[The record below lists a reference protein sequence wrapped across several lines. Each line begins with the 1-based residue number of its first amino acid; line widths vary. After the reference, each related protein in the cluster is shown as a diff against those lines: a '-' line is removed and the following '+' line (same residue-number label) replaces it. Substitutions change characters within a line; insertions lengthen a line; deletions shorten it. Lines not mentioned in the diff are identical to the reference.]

1 MLTALRHCGR
11 LLGVARGLA
20 RHDALGFV
28 ARLGPAPG
36 LKLAL
41 RLATLGARR
50 RPDLPAGEGERL
62 AAALRSLGPAYIK
75 LGQMLATRP
84 DLVGRELAQGLMTL
98 QDRLPPFP
106 AGDVHAAIAEALGA
120 PVEDLFTAFDDTPVA
135 AASIA
140 QVHKAQVHREGTRE
154 GATVAVKVLRPGI
167 EERFAR
173 DLDTFG
179 WLAATA
185 ERHLPASR
193 RLRPVAVVETIAQ
206 GVAAEMDLRLEA
218 AAASDLA
225 ANMAGEP
232 GYRIPAVD
240 WQRTARRVLTM
251 EWIDGVALTD
261 GPALKAAGHDR
272 AALAGVVV
280 RTFLTQAVRDGFF
293 HADLHQGNLI
303 VEPDGTIAAVDFG
316 IVGRLDR
323 ATSRYLAEILW
334 GFLQRDYARVAQLH
348 FDAGYVPADRSVEQF
363 ALALKAIGEPIMGK
377 PVSEISVGRLLA
389 QLFATTE
396 AFDMQTQ
403 PQLLM
408 LQRTMVMVEG
418 MALHLDAH
426 ANMWELSRPVVEA
439 WMVDQLSPEVRLAD
453 TINRTLK
460 AMTQLPDLVDR
471 AGRLIDRLEAADKWV
486 DGRAARSTAH
496 PARATS
502 GRGAAAAVGIVAVIL
517 VLAVL
522 LAP

>member
-20 RHDALGFV
+20 RHDALDFV

-41 RLATLGARR
+41 RLVTLGVRR

-106 AGDVHAAIAEALGA
+106 AADVHAAIAEALGA
-120 PVEDLFTAFDDTPVA
+120 PVDALFDAFDDTPVA

-140 QVHKAQVHREGTRE
+140 QVHKAVTGEGT
-154 GATVAVKVLRPGI
+154 TVAVKVLRPGI
-167 EERFAR
+167 EQRFAR
-173 DLDTFG
+173 DLDTFA
-179 WLAATA
+179 WLATTA
-185 ERHLPASR
+185 ERHLPATR
-193 RLRPVAVVETIAQ
+193 RLRPVAVVQTIAD

-240 WQRTARRVLTM
+240 WQRTAQRVLTM

-261 GPALKAAGHDR
+261 VAALEAAGHDR

-348 FDAGYVPADRSVEQF
+348 FDAGYVPADRSVDQF

-396 AFDMQTQ
+396 AFDMETQ
-403 PQLLM
+403 PQLLI
-408 LQRTMVMVEG
+408 LQRTMVMAEG
-418 MALHLDAH
+418 MALHLDPH
-426 ANMWELSRPVVEA
+426 ANMWELSRPVIEA

-460 AMTQLPDLVDR
+460 AMTELPGLVDR
-471 AGRLIDRLEAADKWV
+471 AGRLIDRLEAAD
-486 DGRAARSTAH
+486 GRATRTAGY